1 MTNRRKSV
9 SLIAGLMATAVIG
22 VAAMSHGSARAGEDQ
37 TLSSYDRQSM
47 DLLFQQAMNTPGGL
61 TDDDMLMT
69 GSIGRSKVAS
79 DSQTKQRPRD
89 MDLNK

>member
-1 MTNRRKSV
+1 MMKHRKSV
-9 SLIAGLMATAVIG
+9 PLMAGLVASAVMGI
-22 VAAMSHGSARAGEDQ
+22 AAMGNESARAGEDQ

-47 DLLFQQAMNTPGGL
+47 DLLFQQAMSTPGGL
-61 TDDDMLMT
+61 TDDDMLTT

>member
-1 MTNRRKSV
+1 MTKHGKSV
-9 SLIAGLMATAVIG
+9 PLIAGLIAAAVMG
-22 VAAMSHGSARAGEDQ
+22 VAAMSHSSARAGEDQ

-61 TDDDMLMT
+61 TDDDMLVT

>member
-1 MTNRRKSV
+1 MTNRRKSIP
-9 SLIAGLMATAVIG
+9 LIAGMIATAVISA
-22 VAAMSHGSARAGEDQ
+22 VAMSNGSARAGEDQ

-47 DLLFQQAMNTPGGL
+47 DLLFQQAMNTPSGL
-61 TDDDMLMT
+61 TDDDMLTT

-89 MDLNK
+89 MNLNK

>member
-1 MTNRRKSV
+1 MTKHRKSV
-9 SLIAGLMATAVIG
+9 PLIAGLIASAVIG
-22 VAAMSHGSARAGEDQ
+22 VAAMSHSNARASEDQ
-37 TLSSYDRQSM
+37 TLSGYDRQSM

-61 TDDDMLMT
+61 TSDDMLVT